1 MTPSA
6 PSVALLGAT
15 GAVGEEVLRLLQERR
30 FPVSELRLFAS
41 EDSVGIEID
50 FLSESLFV
58 EPVNIDRVAG
68 CDLVIN
74 AARDLDDEVV
84 PALIQRAVLLVDL
97 TGALEALD
105 SVPLYIPGLGVQAVN
120 VQGASR
126 LAVPRGITGGLALTL
141 SLLCREAELR
151 RVTVLT
157 LEGASGAGRR
167 GLGELSDQT
176 ITILNAMSGA
186 EIGSNVF
193 PASLAF
199 NCLPA
204 VGSPEESGET
214 SEEARMRLVLRRA
227 LRAPELPVEVTR
239 VRVPVFMGSMAAVH
253 VELDKP
259 VELQAVRRAWDQV
272 DVLELL
278 AEGQLP
284 TPRTA
289 VGTDAVVAG
298 RLRHSGSGVAY
309 VLAMDDLRRGS
320 ALTAIEA
327 AAALVA
333 S

>member
-30 FPVSELRLFAS
+30 FAVSELRLFAS
-41 EDSVGIEID
+41 EDSVGIEIE

-58 EPVNIDRVAG
+58 ETVDIDRVAG

-74 AARDLDDEVV
+74 AARGLDEEVV
-84 PALIQRAVLLVDL
+84 PALIQRAVLLVDV
-97 TGALEALD
+97 TGALESMD
-105 SVPLYIPGLGVQAVN
+105 SVPLYVPGLGVQAVN

-126 LAVPRGITGGLALTL
+126 LAVPCGVTGGLALTL
-141 SLLCREAELR
+141 CILGREAGLR
-151 RVTVLT
+151 RITALT

-176 ITILNAMSGA
+176 ITILNAMSGTD
-186 EIGSNVF
+186 IGSSVF

-204 VGSPEESGET
+204 VGSPEESGDT

-227 LRAPELPVEVTR
+227 LRTPELPIEITR

-253 VELDKP
+253 VEFEKTL
-259 VELQAVRRAWDQV
+259 ELEAVRRAWEQV
-272 DVLELL
+272 EVIEVL

-289 VGTDAVVAG
+289 VGTDAVVVG
-298 RLRHSGSGVAY
+298 RLRHSGNGLAY